1 MHLMSMTR
9 FSIII
14 TSYNQR
20 EFIKDAVDS
29 ARVQRTAEKEIIVV
43 DDASTDGSQEILRQ
57 YGDAIRLVCLETNQ
71 GACAARNCAAALAAG
86 EYLVFLDGDDAFL
99 PWALDVYERIVQ
111 AKKPKMILGS
121 RWPFKGVLPV
131 VRAADAPHEIRI
143 VEYKDF
149 LRRDRHF
156 GEPSAKVID
165 RQSFQAVRG
174 WSPDTFPME
183 DTDFLLRLCASGR
196 TILIFT
202 PLTAF
207 YRRHPGNISANI
219 ARCLPMLHK
228 WIDNERSGEYAGGKA
243 RRFERQALIGG
254 RIFWNARRA
263 FEAGLVWDAAKLLA
277 RGWPMVLAG
286 VIRKSRVSL
295 TGRQPCETIEMRQ
308 EDLGR

>member
-1 MHLMSMTR
+1 MSMTR

-29 ARVQRTAEKEIIVV
+29 ALVQRTAEKEIIVV
-43 DDASTDGSQEILRQ
+43 DDASTDGTQEILRQ

-86 EYLVFLDGDDAFL
+86 EHLVFLDGDDAFL

-111 AKKPKMILGS
+111 AKKPKMILAS
-121 RWPFKGVLPV
+121 LWPFKGALPV
-131 VRAADAPHEIRI
+131 VLAADAPHEIRI
-143 VEYKDF
+143 VEYEDF
-149 LRRDRHF
+149 LQRDRHL

-174 WSPDTFPME
+174 GWSPDTWPME
-183 DTDFLLRLCASGR
+183 HTDLLLRLCVSVRA
-196 TILIFT
+196 ILILEPRT
-202 PLTAF
+202 TF
-207 YRRHPGNISANI
+207 YRRHPGNNSANL
-219 ARCLPMLHK
+219 ARCLPALHK

-243 RRFERQALIGG
+243 SRFERQALIGG

-263 FEAGLVWDAAKLLA
+263 FKAGLVWDAAKLLV

-295 TGRQPCETIEMRQ
+295 TGPQPCETIEMRK
-308 EDLGR
+308 EDLSR